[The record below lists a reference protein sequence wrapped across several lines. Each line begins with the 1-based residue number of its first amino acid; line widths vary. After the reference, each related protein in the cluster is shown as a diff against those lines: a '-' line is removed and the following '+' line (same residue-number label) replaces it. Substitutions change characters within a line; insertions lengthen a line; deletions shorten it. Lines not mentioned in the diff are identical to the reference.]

1 MRSFTGTGGSSAR
14 PPFATAATKIAVSTA
29 STTQTA
35 RTVSTMRTIVRPG
48 LDGPGTRSRRPDDR
62 QATVR

>member
-1 MRSFTGTGGSSAR
+1 MRSFTGTGCSSAR
-14 PPFATAATKIAVSTA
+14 PPLATAATNVAVSTA
-29 STTQTA
+29 SITQTA

-48 LDGPGTRSRRPDDR
+48 IDGPGTGSRRHAVR